1 MAQVARRQITKCL
14 TMVVAIVV
22 GAFAPLQIDGAVAVH
37 ASDDPF
43 EKFPLVISC
52 RYKNTSHAFYLSRV
66 AQDGVATYVASDR
79 IAGTVSLD
87 GHAKA
92 IGGEGG
98 GTCVGKT
105 LQELRASG
113 QAHDLKP

>member
-1 MAQVARRQITKCL
+1 MTECL
-14 TMVVAIVV
+14 TIVIAIMV
-22 GAFAPLQIDGAVAVH
+22 GAFAPLQIVGVATVR
-37 ASDDPF
+37 AADDAF
-43 EKFPLVISC
+43 EKFPLVILC
-52 RYKNTSHAFYLSRV
+52 KYKDTSHAFYLSRV

-79 IAGTVSLD
+79 IAGTVTLD
-87 GHAKA
+87 GQAKA

>member
-1 MAQVARRQITKCL
+1 VAT
-14 TMVVAIVV
+14 
-22 GAFAPLQIDGAVAVH
+22 VH
-37 ASDDPF
+37 AA
-43 EKFPLVISC
+43 ENGLGAFPLVIQC
-52 RYKNTSHAFYLSRV
+52 QYKDTLHVFYLSRIG
-66 AQDGVATYVASDR
+66 QDGVATYTATDR

-92 IGGEGG
+92 VGGAGG

-113 QAHDLKP
+113 QAHDLRP